1 MPSTR
6 HPPTQT
12 GYPDGGPG
20 RRRAPDGSGGVAPKY
35 RFRTH
40 AELDRLLTSPEDPP
54 PAWASSLSKV
64 ELDDPFGLQ
73 PLEGLVECR
82 HRLIDVA
89 VVVDGGHHPAEV

>member
-20 RRRAPDGSGGVAPKY
+20 RRTAPDGSGGVAPKY

-64 ELDDPFGLQ
+64 ELGHERVVTRQFCRKTCSPAL
-73 PLEGLVECR
+73 PLLP
-82 HRLIDVA
+82 A
-89 VVVDGGHHPAEV
+89 VSSPRGRPR